1 MNIFVI
7 SDTHIPKKAKQLPE
21 AFISRIDEAD
31 LIIHAGDWQ
40 TMDVYTTL
48 QQYCPVKGVIG
59 NVDGPDMHE
68 HFNET
73 LIIHING
80 FNIGVVHGHGKK
92 GTTEQRA
99 INAFRDEHV
108 DCIIFGH
115 SHIPVQKKLDNILLF
130 NPGSLTD
137 KRRQQQ
143 YSYGI
148 LTVNEKV
155 KATHVFFEK

>member
-48 QQYCPVKGVIG
+48 QKYCSVKGVIG
-59 NVDGPDMHE
+59 NVDGSDMHE

-73 LIIHING
+73 LTIHING
-80 FNIGVVHGHGKK
+80 FTIGVVHGHGKK

-137 KRRQQQ
+137 KRRQRQ

-148 LTVNEKV
+148 LTVNEKIE
-155 KATHVFFEK
+155 ATHF